1 MSKQKVV
8 MFIVIGVIALGF
20 FIGIGQ
26 LLNPLGPGYSPAAY
40 ADKSVAVVYLEG
52 AIVGGRGQS
61 TLLAAAG
68 GTDAVIR
75 QLQQAKND
83 PNVGAV
89 VMRINSPGGSAAAS
103 QEVFNEAMRLKE
115 TGKPL
120 VASFADVAASG
131 GYWVACAAD
140 EIVANPASI
149 TGSIGVIME
158 VTNLTEL
165 YEKLGIEMDVVKSGA
180 LKDMGSSSR
189 PLAQNERDILQSMVD
204 DIYQQFVEVVAE
216 GRNLSED
223 AVRELADGRIF
234 TGRQAAELGLVDRLG
249 DLSVAV
255 SVAGEM
261 AGIEGAPRMK
271 EMGRRSPLELFLG
284 GTNFQM
290 NLPLPWP
297 LELGHSRWI
306 SPR

>member
-1 MSKQKVV
+1 MSKRKVV
-8 MFIVIGVIALGF
+8 MYIVIGVIALAF

-26 LLNPLGPGYSPAAY
+26 ILNPLGPGDFPGTTG
-40 ADKSVAVVYLEG
+40 KSVAVVYLEG

-75 QLQQAKND
+75 QLQQAKDD
-83 PNVGAV
+83 PDVGAV
-89 VMRINSPGGSAAAS
+89 VLRINSPGGSAAAS
-103 QEVFNEAMRLKE
+103 QEVFNEAVRLKE

-204 DIYQQFVEVVAE
+204 DIYQQFVEVVAD
-216 GRNLSED
+216 GRNLSQD
-223 AVRELADGRIF
+223 TVRELADGRIF
-234 TGRQAAELGLVDRLG
+234 TGRQAVELGLVDRLG

-255 SVAGEM
+255 SVAGEL
-261 AGIEGAPRMK
+261 AGIEGKPRMK
-271 EMGRRSPLELFLG
+271 EMGRRSPFELFLG
-284 GTNFQM
+284 GTNIQM

-297 LELGHSRWI
+297 LELGSSRWI